1 MNYYQKELVRADL
14 IRYVDA
20 LKFAIETFEQYI
32 HLKKIHI
39 LFKMRPKILQF
50 AEKELFKRDF

>member
-32 HLKKIHI
+32 HLKKFIFI
-39 LFKMRPKILQF
+39 
-50 AEKELFKRDF
+50 